1 MEHVAID
8 VGGRESQICVRSADG
23 TIVEERRIP
32 TRSLPPYLARRPKSR
47 VVLETC
53 AESFGLADAALSSGH
68 EVRVVPAT
76 LVRTLGVG
84 ARRLKTDRRD
94 AQLLSEVSTR
104 IDLPSVHIPSATSR
118 ALKALC
124 NSRDVLVA
132 SRTKLVNH
140 VRGWLRAGA
149 HRLRTGSP
157 KTLPAR
163 VRELEVAIP
172 EHIDRVLLVLDVLS
186 VQLRHAEAELMKLA
200 REDDVC
206 RRLMTVPGVG
216 PVTAVRFMAAID
228 KVERFDNAHAVESYF
243 GLVPGEFSSSD
254 RQHRLSITKAGAV
267 TVRWT
272 LVQAAWCC
280 RRIRPADPISRWSY
294 EVEKRRGK
302 GIAVV
307 ALARKLAGVLYAL
320 WRDGSTYDPRRGAA

>member
-1 MEHVAID
+1 MDHVAID

-23 TIVEERRIP
+23 TIVEERRIS
-32 TRSLPPYLARRPKSR
+32 TRSVPPYLARRPKSR

-84 ARRLKTDRRD
+84 ARRIKTDRRD

-104 IDLPSVHIPSATSR
+104 IDLPSVHIPSASSR

-157 KTLPAR
+157 QTIPPR
-163 VRELEVAIP
+163 VRELGVEIP
-172 EHIDRVLLVLDVLS
+172 PHIERVLLVLDVLS
-186 VQLRHAEAELMKLA
+186 IEIRHAEAELLKLA
-200 REDDVC
+200 RENEVC

-216 PVTAVRFMAAID
+216 PVTAVRFMASLDQID
-228 KVERFDNAHAVESYF
+228 RFDNAHAVEAYF

-267 TVRWT
+267 TVRWA

-280 RRIRPADPISRWSY
+280 RRVRPFDPMVRWSQD
-294 EVEKRRGK
+294 VEKRRGK
-302 GIAVV
+302 AIAVV
-307 ALARKLAGVLYAL
+307 ALARKLAGILYAM
-320 WRDGSTYDPRRGAA
+320 WRDGSSYNPSRGAA